1 MESLMQ
7 QLSPINKTE
16 EEKPRLQLDQIPSP
30 NLGIKTKE
38 RPPPLNLDDDGAL
51 IVKSEEEQ

>member
-1 MESLMQ
+1 MQ

-16 EEKPRLQLDQIPSP
+16 EEQPRLQLDQIPSP

-38 RPPPLNLDDDGAL
+38 RPPPLNMDDDGAL
-51 IVKSEEEQ
+51 IVKSEEEQL